1 MKFGRFS
8 TRYKDIFDL
17 FYLSEKVDF
26 DKLKHCFEFYIYSD
40 PDMRENSIEDI
51 RKRVNGIFENQA
63 YINMLKTTDKN
74 WLEEDVN
81 EVVKGIESFLE
92 SEKFVD
98 CSGTIEWE

>member
-1 MKFGRFS
+1 
-8 TRYKDIFDL
+8 
-17 FYLSEKVDF
+17 
-26 DKLKHCFEFYIYSD
+26 
-40 PDMRENSIEDI
+40 MRENSIEDI

-92 SEKFVD
+92 ADKFVD
-98 CSGTIEWE
+98 